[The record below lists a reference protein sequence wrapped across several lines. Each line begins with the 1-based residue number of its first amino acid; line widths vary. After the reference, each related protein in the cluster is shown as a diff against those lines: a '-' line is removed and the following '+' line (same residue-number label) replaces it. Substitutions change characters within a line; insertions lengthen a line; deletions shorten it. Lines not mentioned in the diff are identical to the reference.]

1 MKKGNYLIVRVVS
14 LFSFSSS
21 SITNETNGKG
31 YGGIT

>member
-21 SITNETNGKG
+21 LMIIETQGKG
-31 YGGIT
+31 YGDIT